1 MDLHYKRE
9 VTVGSIVLLSIVV
22 FVAGTMWLR
31 GKSFNAGDLLH
42 IEFANIGNLKEA
54 SAVKISGFE
63 LGKVQSIDFLEP
75 GKVIVSVAVD
85 PKVQMKQ
92 DASAKIITLS
102 LAAGD
107 AAVDLDPGT
116 SSAPLAKGDTIMG
129 SSEPGLTDVAGSL
142 AARADSVLAGIQAMV
157 DPDMTKQIRATLSS
171 LQGTLA
177 ATQQTMALY
186 GNPDKGPSA
195 ELARTMAEFRQ
206 LSARLD
212 STLANPGLQ
221 QALSK
226 SDTLVSNLSIM
237 TAKLTETGDKLNAIL
252 ADIQA
257 GKGTFGKLASDS
269 ALYRNLVKATGQMD
283 SLMAAIKANPGKIP
297 ITVKIF

>member
-107 AAVDLDPGT
+107 AAVDLDPGK

-129 SSEPGLTDVAGSL
+129 SSEAGLTDVAGTL

-221 QALSK
+221 RALSK

>member
-1 MDLHYKRE
+1 M
-9 VTVGSIVLLSIVV
+9 
-22 FVAGTMWLR
+22 
-31 GKSFNAGDLLH
+31 
-42 IEFANIGNLKEA
+42 
-54 SAVKISGFE
+54 
-63 LGKVQSIDFLEP
+63 QSIEFLEP

-116 SSAPLAKGDTIMG
+116 SNAPLAKGDTIMG

-269 ALYRNLVKATGQMD
+269 ALYQNLVKATGQMD